1 MTTEDGALDEMIR
14 QLAQMPRPDR
24 SYVVEQLGKAEASLI
39 EPRLKRLDVRAM
51 SPALQA
57 LVQACGN
64 ERTPPMLTRRAASA
78 LRTAAAC
85 EPVGASHD
93 QPRIGA
99 ERGALRH
106 RLGAWLERR

>member
-51 SPALQA
+51 SGAARLQ
-57 LVQACGN
+57 L
-64 ERTPPMLTRRAASA
+64 
-78 LRTAAAC
+78 
-85 EPVGASHD
+85 
-93 QPRIGA
+93 
-99 ERGALRH
+99 
-106 RLGAWLERR
+106 RLGAIDIDPAAGFTRLREALDAGGADG